1 MVTQR
6 LIDTVLP
13 LSGGKF
19 LTVKFADGCE
29 VVAPAD
35 KVFLA
40 PLEAGVEAWVASEQ
54 RESKGRDF
62 DYLTFWGPK
71 EAYGVQNASPVQLQI
86 AAQAPLMANEADKAV
101 RPPIR
106 PSEVKKVKFDT
117 RELSIMA
124 QVALKEACQ
133 AGNARGAMSKDG
145 FETTGVTVTRMKAYL
160 KGMVEAVE
168 KLS

>member
-29 VVAPAD
+29 AVAPAD
-35 KVFLA
+35 KQFPA
-40 PLEAGVEAWVASEQ
+40 PLEAGVEAWAASEQ

-71 EAYGVQNASPVQLQI
+71 EAYDVQNASPVQLQI
-86 AAQAPLMANEADKAV
+86 AAQAPLEPK
-101 RPPIR
+101 PPIK
-106 PSEVKKVKFDT
+106 PSETKKVAFDT

-124 QVALKEACQ
+124 QVALKEACEV
-133 AGNARGAMSKDG
+133 ARVKGAMSKSG
-145 FETTGVTVTRMKAYL
+145 PETSKVTVKRMKDYL
-160 KGMVEAVE
+160 NGMIEAVRE
-168 KLS
+168 AQ